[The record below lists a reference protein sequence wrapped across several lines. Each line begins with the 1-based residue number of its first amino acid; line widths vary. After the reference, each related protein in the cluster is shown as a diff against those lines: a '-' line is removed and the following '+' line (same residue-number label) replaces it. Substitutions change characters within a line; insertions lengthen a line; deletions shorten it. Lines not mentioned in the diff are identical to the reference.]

1 MSTNVDV
8 REGQTP
14 DTSTAPAAPV
24 RPAGGIRTTSRFNRR
39 KVGGYAVTLLT
50 WVLVFLFFF
59 PVLWMIFTSFKS
71 EQAAAQFPPSFIT
84 HLSLDRYATVFQRG
98 MGLYL
103 ANSAAV
109 SILSTVAVMLLAIPA
124 AYALSVR
131 RVRRWQDL
139 LFFFI
144 STKFMPVAAS
154 IIPVFLLLRV
164 GGMLDNLW
172 ALGVL
177 YIGINLPLAIWMMR
191 SFFAEVPYA
200 VVEAAQIDGASYNRE
215 LWRVSL
221 PIVAPGAAAA
231 ALICFIFAWN
241 EYFLANLLTAVV
253 ARTTPPFLGSFVDG
267 RGQFLAVLC
276 AASTIAVM
284 PVIIAGWVAQ
294 KRLVRGL
301 AMGAVK

>member
-1 MSTNVDV
+1 M
-8 REGQTP
+8 
-14 DTSTAPAAPV
+14 TA
-24 RPAGGIRTTSRFNRR
+24 
-39 KVGGYAVTLLT
+39 LT
-50 WVLVFLFFF
+50 WVLVFIFIF
-59 PVLWMIFTSFKS
+59 PVLWMIITSFKT
-71 EQAAAQFPPSFIT
+71 EADAAAFPPSFFFDAT
-84 HLSLDRYATVFQRG
+84 LDRYAEVFRRG

-103 ANSAAV
+103 LNSLFV
-109 SILSTVAVMLLAIPA
+109 SVGSTIVVMGLAIPA

-131 RVRRWQDL
+131 PIGKWQDA

-154 IIPVFLLLRV
+154 IIPVFLLLRSL
-164 GGMLDNLW
+164 GLLDNLW

-177 YIGINLPLAIWMMR
+177 YLGINLPLAVWMMR
-191 SFFAEVPYA
+191 SFFSEVPRA
-200 VVEAAQIDGASYNRE
+200 VVEAAQIDGAGYNRE
-215 LWRVSL
+215 LWQVSL

-267 RGQFLAVLC
+267 RGQFLAVLS
-276 AASTIAVM
+276 AACTLAVL
-284 PVIIAGWVAQ
+284 PVIVAGWLAQ

>member
-1 MSTNVDV
+1 MATTVDTT
-8 REGQTP
+8 RSQT
-14 DTSTAPAAPV
+14 ARPV
-24 RPAGGIRTTSRFNRR
+24 RSERTGPNPFSRR
-39 KVGGYAVTLLT
+39 KVTGYLITLLT

-59 PVLWMIFTSFKS
+59 PVLWMVVTSFKT
-71 EQAAAQFPPSFIT
+71 EGQAASFPPQLIFT
-84 HLSLDRYATVFQRG
+84 PTLDRYAAVFDRG

-103 ANSAAV
+103 LNSLFLAV
-109 SILSTVAVMLLAIPA
+109 GSTIVVMLLAIPA

-131 RVRRWQDL
+131 PIGRWQDG

-154 IIPVFLLLRV
+154 IIPVFLLLRTF
-164 GGMLDNLW
+164 GLLDNLW
-172 ALGVL
+172 SLGLL
-177 YIGINLPLAIWMMR
+177 YLGINLPLAVWMMR
-191 SFFAEVPYA
+191 SFFAEVPVA

-241 EYFLANLLTAVV
+241 EYFLSNLLTAVV
-253 ARTTPPFLGSFVDG
+253 ARTTPPFLGSFVNG
-267 RGQFLAVLC
+267 RGQFLAVLS
-276 AASTIAVM
+276 AASTIAVL
-284 PVIIAGWVAQ
+284 PVIVAGWLAQ

>member
-1 MSTNVDV
+1 MSTTLEST
-8 REGQTP
+8 RSQT
-14 DTSTAPAAPV
+14 TGPA
-24 RPAGGIRTTSRFNRR
+24 RPEIRTTSRFTRR
-39 KVGGYAVTLLT
+39 KVIGYLTTLLT

-59 PVLWMIFTSFKS
+59 PVLWMIVTSFKT
-71 EQAAAQFPPSFIT
+71 EGQAATFPPEFFFT
-84 HLSLDRYATVFQRG
+84 PTFDRYAAVFDRG

-103 ANSAAV
+103 LNSLFVAV
-109 SILSTVAVMLLAIPA
+109 LSTVVVMLLAIPA

-131 RVRRWQDL
+131 PIGRWQDG

-144 STKFMPVAAS
+144 STKFLPVAAS
-154 IIPVFLLLRV
+154 IIPVFLLLRSV
-164 GGMLDNLW
+164 NLLDNLW
-172 ALGVL
+172 SLGLL
-177 YIGINLPLAIWMMR
+177 YLGINLPLAVWMMR
-191 SFFAEVPYA
+191 SFFAEVPRA
-200 VVEAAQIDGASYNRE
+200 VVEAAQIDGASYGRE
-215 LWRVSL
+215 LWRVAL

-267 RGQFLAVLC
+267 RGQFLAILS
-276 AASTIAVM
+276 AASTIAVL
-284 PVIIAGWVAQ
+284 PVIVAGWLAQ

>member
-1 MSTNVDV
+1 MSTTI
-8 REGQTP
+8 E
-14 DTSTAPAAPV
+14 STRSQATGPA
-24 RPAGGIRTTSRFNRR
+24 RPEIRTPSRFTRR
-39 KVGGYAVTLLT
+39 KVIGYLTTLLT

-59 PVLWMIFTSFKS
+59 PVLWMIVTSFKN
-71 EQAAAQFPPSFIT
+71 EGQAASFPPEFFFT
-84 HLSLDRYATVFQRG
+84 PTFDRYAAVFDRG

-103 ANSAAV
+103 LNSLFVAV
-109 SILSTVAVMLLAIPA
+109 LSTVIVMLLAIPA

-131 RVRRWQDL
+131 PIGRWQDG

-144 STKFMPVAAS
+144 STKFLPVAAS
-154 IIPVFLLLRV
+154 IIPVFLLLRSV
-164 GGMLDNLW
+164 NLLDNLW
-172 ALGVL
+172 SLGLL
-177 YIGINLPLAIWMMR
+177 YLGINLPLAVWMMR
-191 SFFAEVPYA
+191 SFFAEVPRA
-200 VVEAAQIDGASYNRE
+200 VVEAAQIDGASYGRE
-215 LWRVSL
+215 LWRVAL

-267 RGQFLAVLC
+267 RGQFLAILS
-276 AASTIAVM
+276 AASTIAVL
-284 PVIIAGWVAQ
+284 PVIVAGWLAQ

>member
-1 MSTNVDV
+1 MT
-8 REGQTP
+8 TTTH
-14 DTSTAPAAPV
+14 TSAATALTTAAPP
-24 RPAGGIRTTSRFNRR
+24 RRGFISLTRR
-39 KVGGYAVTLLT
+39 KLGGHLVTALTWLVTL
-50 WVLVFLFFF
+50 VFFF
-59 PVLWMIFTSFKS
+59 PVLWMILTSFKS
-71 EQAAAQFPPSFIT
+71 EGVAASFPPKIIPDWT
-84 HLSLDRYATVFQRG
+84 LDRYVNVFDRG

-109 SILSTVAVMLLAIPA
+109 SILSTIAVMALAIPA

-131 RVRRWQDL
+131 PIGKWRDA

-144 STKFMPVAAS
+144 STKFMPIAAS
-154 IIPVFLLLRV
+154 IIPIFLLLRV
-164 GGMLDNLW
+164 AGLLDNLW

-177 YIGINLPLAIWMMR
+177 YIGINLPLAVWMMR
-191 SFFAEVPYA
+191 SFFAEVPIA
-200 VVEAAQIDGASYNRE
+200 VVEAAQIDGASYGRE

-253 ARTTPPFLGSFVDG
+253 ARSTPPFLGSFVDG
-267 RGQFLAVLC
+267 RGQFIAVLS
-276 AASTIAVM
+276 AASTIAVL
-284 PVIIAGWVAQ
+284 PVIVAGWIAQ
-294 KRLVRGL
+294 KRLVTGL

>member
-1 MSTNVDV
+1 MTTTV
-8 REGQTP
+8 QTP
-14 DTSTAPAAPV
+14 ATTTPSSAPV
-24 RPAGGIRTTSRFNRR
+24 RSRSNPFTRR
-39 KVGGYAVTLLT
+39 KLGGHLVTALTWLVTL
-50 WVLVFLFFF
+50 VFFF
-59 PVLWMIFTSFKS
+59 PVLWMVLTSFKS
-71 EQAAAQFPPSFIT
+71 EGVAASFPPKIIPDWT
-84 HLSLDRYATVFQRG
+84 LDRYADVFDRG

-109 SILSTVAVMLLAIPA
+109 SILSTVAVMALAIPA

-131 RVRRWQDL
+131 PITKWRDA

-144 STKFMPVAAS
+144 STKFMPIAAS
-154 IIPVFLLLRV
+154 IIPIFLLLRV
-164 GGMLDNLW
+164 LGLLDNLW

-177 YIGINLPLAIWMMR
+177 YIGINLPLAVWMMR
-191 SFFAEVPYA
+191 SFFAEVPIP
-200 VVEAAQIDGASYNRE
+200 VVEAAQIDGASYSRE

-267 RGQFLAVLC
+267 RGQFIAVLS
-276 AASTIAVM
+276 AASTIAVL
-284 PVIIAGWVAQ
+284 PVIVAGWIAQ
-294 KRLVRGL
+294 KRLVTGL

>member
-1 MSTNVDV
+1 MSTTLQSTQS
-8 REGQTP
+8 QT
-14 DTSTAPAAPV
+14 TEPARQEV
-24 RPAGGIRTTSRFNRR
+24 RTTSRFTRR
-39 KVGGYAVTLLT
+39 KVTGYLTTLLT

-59 PVLWMIFTSFKS
+59 PVLWMIVTSFKT
-71 EQAAAQFPPSFIT
+71 EGQAASFPPEFFFT
-84 HLSLDRYATVFQRG
+84 PTFDRYAAVFDRG

-103 ANSAAV
+103 LNSLFVAV
-109 SILSTVAVMLLAIPA
+109 LSTVVVMLLAIPA

-131 RVRRWQDL
+131 PIGRWQDG

-144 STKFMPVAAS
+144 STKFLPVAAS
-154 IIPVFLLLRV
+154 IIPVFLLLRSV
-164 GGMLDNLW
+164 NLLDNLW
-172 ALGVL
+172 SLGLL
-177 YIGINLPLAIWMMR
+177 YLGINLPLAVWMMR
-191 SFFAEVPYA
+191 SFFAEVPRA
-200 VVEAAQIDGASYNRE
+200 VVEAAQIDGASYGRE
-215 LWRVSL
+215 LWRVAL

-267 RGQFLAVLC
+267 RGQFLAILS
-276 AASTIAVM
+276 AASTIAVL
-284 PVIIAGWVAQ
+284 PVIVAGWLAQ

>member
-1 MSTNVDV
+1 MTTHVETQS
-8 REGQTP
+8 GQTAGA
-14 DTSTAPAAPV
+14 TASAPA
-24 RPAGGIRTTSRFNRR
+24 RRTDQRLRTRRFTRR
-39 KVGGYAVTLLT
+39 KVGGLGVTVLT
-50 WVLVFLFFF
+50 WVVVFLFFF
-59 PVLWMIFTSFKS
+59 PVLWMIFTSFKT
-71 EQAAAQFPPSFIT
+71 EQAAAEFPPSFIT
-84 HLSLDRYATVFQRG
+84 SLSLDRYATVFERG

-103 ANSAAV
+103 ANSAAL
-109 SILSTVAVMLLAIPA
+109 SILSTVAVMALAIPA
-124 AYALSVR
+124 AYGLSVR
-131 RVRRWQDL
+131 RVKRWQDL

-144 STKFMPVAAS
+144 STKFMPIAAS

-164 GGMLDNLW
+164 IGALDNLW

-177 YIGINLPLAIWMMR
+177 YVGMNLPLAIWMMR

-200 VVEAAQIDGASYNRE
+200 VVEAAQIDGASYTRE

-241 EYFLANLLTAVV
+241 EYFLVNLLTAVV

-267 RGQFLAVLC
+267 RGQFLAVLS
-276 AASTIAVM
+276 AASTIAVL

>member
-1 MSTNVDV
+1 MSA
-8 REGQTP
+8 
-14 DTSTAPAAPV
+14 TAAVARTR
-24 RPAGGIRTTSRFNRR
+24 RPWTGRR
-39 KVGGYAVTLLT
+39 VGGLAITVLT
-50 WVLVFLFFF
+50 WVVVFLFFF
-59 PVLWMIFTSFKS
+59 PVLWMVVTGFKT
-71 EQAAAQFPPSFIT
+71 EGDAASYPPSFLAHYT
-84 HLSLDRYATVFQRG
+84 LDRFAEVFRRG

-109 SILSTVAVMLLAIPA
+109 SILSTVAVMAVAIPA
-124 AYALSVR
+124 AYGLSVR
-131 RVRRWQDL
+131 PIGRWRDA

-144 STKFMPVAAS
+144 STRFMPVAAS
-154 IIPVFLLLRV
+154 IIPIFLLLRV
-164 GGMLDNLW
+164 VHLLDNLW
-172 ALGVL
+172 SLGIL
-177 YIGINLPLAIWMMR
+177 YLGFNLPLAIWMMR
-191 SFFAEVPYA
+191 SFFAEVPRA

-241 EYFLANLLTAVV
+241 EYFLANLLTAVA

-267 RGQFLAVLC
+267 RGKFLAVLS
-276 AASTIAVM
+276 AASTVAVL
-284 PVIIAGWVAQ
+284 PVVIAGWVAQ

>member
-1 MSTNVDV
+1 MSITAEST
-8 REGQTP
+8 RSQTTESAQP
-14 DTSTAPAAPV
+14 EPS
-24 RPAGGIRTTSRFNRR
+24 GSNRFTRR
-39 KVGGYAVTLLT
+39 KVTGYLVTLLT

-59 PVLWMIFTSFKS
+59 PVLWMIVTSFKS
-71 EQAAAQFPPSFIT
+71 EGQAASFPPEFFFT
-84 HLSLDRYATVFQRG
+84 PTFDRYAAVFERG

-103 ANSAAV
+103 LNSLFVAV
-109 SILSTVAVMLLAIPA
+109 LSTVVVMLLAIPA

-131 RVRRWQDL
+131 PIGRWQDG

-144 STKFMPVAAS
+144 STKFLPVAAS
-154 IIPVFLLLRV
+154 IIPVFLLLRSV
-164 GGMLDNLW
+164 NLLDNLW
-172 ALGVL
+172 SLGLL
-177 YIGINLPLAIWMMR
+177 YLGINLPLAVWMMR
-191 SFFAEVPYA
+191 SFFAEVPRA

-267 RGQFLAVLC
+267 RGQFLAILS
-276 AASTIAVM
+276 AASTIAVL
-284 PVIIAGWVAQ
+284 PVIVAGWMAQ